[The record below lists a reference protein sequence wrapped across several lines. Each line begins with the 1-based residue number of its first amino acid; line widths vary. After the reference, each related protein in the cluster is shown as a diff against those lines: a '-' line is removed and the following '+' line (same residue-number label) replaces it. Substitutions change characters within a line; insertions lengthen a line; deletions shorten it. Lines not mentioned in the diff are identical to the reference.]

1 MEGSELHPSPTIIT
15 SAHHHIITSD
25 TRPTKRIAS
34 LQYFSTLSKRF
45 QMFQFPFQGPQIT
58 NYKLCSY
65 KLQITDI
72 NAVNASVARIQ
83 ITCKL
88 VS

>member
-15 SAHHHIITSD
+15 SAHHHIISPD

-45 QMFQFPFQGPQIT
+45 RMFQFPFQGPQIT
-58 NYKLCSY
+58 NYKLRSY

-72 NAVNASVARIQ
+72 NASVARIQ